1 MTSDS
6 NAKSAINGFPSSF
19 EGATA
24 TTTHAYPVNGPAA
37 RELPERQPPDIIC
50 FCGQDW
56 WYHNRAHSDFQLM
69 TRAAKQRKVLL
80 VNSIGMRMPMPG
92 KSPLPFRRIW
102 RKFKSMLRHVR
113 RPLPE
118 TPDYVVMTPILF
130 PFYGSE
136 KARAFNAALVRWQVQ
151 RQARRMGILNPHIIV
166 TVPTAWEVARNMPH
180 SSLVYN
186 RSDKH
191 SAFSEADTWLI
202 KSLERELFSKSDGVL
217 YSSRAFL
224 DSEKD
229 HTGGR
234 SHFLDHGVDTTH
246 FAPRPRTEQLAAL
259 GCKRPI
265 IGFFGGLDDYVVDF
279 DLLELVAR
287 ERPDYSLVLIGDA
300 TLPMDRLTRYP
311 NVYHLGF
318 RPYQEIPGLGAD
330 FDVSIMPWLD
340 NDWIRSCNPIKLKEY
355 LSLGQEVVTTYFPEV
370 EHYRDFVH
378 VATSEEEFLERI
390 DAVVDGL
397 KAPGDRAQLLG
408 RATWDHRTDE
418 LLAVLDKV
426 AAGLEPRL
434 SRKEETCAAS

>member
-1 MTSDS
+1 
-6 NAKSAINGFPSSF
+6 
-19 EGATA
+19 
-24 TTTHAYPVNGPAA
+24 
-37 RELPERQPPDIIC
+37 
-50 FCGQDW
+50 
-56 WYHNRAHSDFQLM
+56 
-69 TRAAKQRKVLL
+69 
-80 VNSIGMRMPMPG
+80 
-92 KSPLPFRRIW
+92 
-102 RKFKSMLRHVR
+102 MLRHVR
-113 RPLPE
+113 RPLAE

-136 KARAFNAALVRWQVQ
+136 KARAFNSALVRWQVE
-151 RQARRMGILNPHIIV
+151 RQARKMGIQDPHIIV
-166 TVPTAWEVARNMPH
+166 TVPTAWEVASKMTR

-191 SAFSEADTWLI
+191 SAFSEADTSLI
-202 KSLERELFSKSDGVL
+202 KSLERKLFANADGVL

-224 DSEKD
+224 DSEKEF
-229 HTGGR
+229 TEGR

-246 FAPRPRTEQLAAL
+246 FAPRPRTGKLMEL
-259 GCKRPI
+259 GCERPI

-287 ERPDYSLVLIGDA
+287 ERPQYSLVLIGDA

-378 VATSEEEFLERI
+378 VATSAGEFLERI
-390 DAVVDGL
+390 DAVVNGL
-397 KAPGDRAQLLG
+397 KAPGDRAALLG
-408 RATWDHRTDE
+408 KATWNHRTDE

-426 AAGLEPRL
+426 ASVSNSHLKGREKA
-434 SRKEETCAAS
+434 CAAS